1 MLSAGGKR
9 SWSSNIISKYGKD
22 CFKITD
28 NYVLVTLPYDKEVL
42 NKIGNVRLNVR
53 LNATQQA
60 IVEFLKINPK
70 LNAQDIADELKKSK
84 KTIERDFIELQ
95 QNDII
100 SRAGSKRDGYWI
112 VIG

>member
-60 IVEFLKINPK
+60 IIELLKTNPK
-70 LNAQDIADELKKSK
+70 LNAQDIADELKKA
-84 KTIERDFIELQ
+84 IESNFIELQ